1 MILTH
6 KWSKEA
12 VKKKTLNENMNIHF
26 FDLTVKLYA
35 FDFNTHDVSI
45 YVLNLVVGVHKCGEN
60 VSWSETSNN
69 FLLFFLYN

>member
-12 VKKKTLNENMNIHF
+12 IKKKILNENMNIHF

-35 FDFNTHDVSI
+35 FDFNTYNGSHNGVN
-45 YVLNLVVGVHKCGEN
+45 VGCRVVP
-60 VSWSETSNN
+60 
-69 FLLFFLYN
+69 

>member
-12 VKKKTLNENMNIHF
+12 IKKKTFNENMNIHF

-35 FDFNTHDVSI
+35 FDFNTYDGS
-45 YVLNLVVGVHKCGEN
+45 LNGVNVGCRVVP
-60 VSWSETSNN
+60 
-69 FLLFFLYN
+69 

>member
-12 VKKKTLNENMNIHF
+12 IKKAFNESMNIHF

-35 FDFNTHDVSI
+35 FDFNTYDGS
-45 YVLNLVVGVHKCGEN
+45 LNGVNVGCRVVPLVK
-60 VSWSETSNN
+60 T
-69 FLLFFLYN
+69 FPFMY